1 MIVHTGQNQMQAL
14 AACQILMQIWTRLP
28 HFLIEVT
35 VEAAAAVVTA
45 VAAVAAAV
53 AAVTAAAV
61 AVLTA
66 VVTVTAATE
75 NVVNS
80 KVPLRWSEDS

>member
-14 AACQILMQIWTRLP
+14 AACQILMQIWTRLL
-28 HFLIEVT
+28 HYLIEGT
-35 VEAAAAVVTA
+35 VEAAAAAVVTA
-45 VAAVAAAV
+45 VAAV

>member
-14 AACQILMQIWTRLP
+14 AACQILMQIWTRLL

-45 VAAVAAAV
+45 VT
-53 AAVTAAAV
+53 AVTAAAV

-66 VVTVTAATE
+66 AVTVTAVSSTE

-80 KVPLRWSEDS
+80 KVPVKWSEDS

>member
-35 VEAAAAVVTA
+35 VEAAAAAAAVVTA
-45 VAAVAAAV
+45 VT
-53 AAVTAAAV
+53 AVTAAAV